1 MSKKNKRTGRS
12 EVRCLDKFGP
22 CGESGPIDDRNEY
35 EQRLNSLLLSKR
47 SWQKKARALPTCAS
61 TSPSRKWTFAIRR
74 REGGRCFQTFT
85 ARAHSRHEGHQP
97 RTDGVPQ

>member
-1 MSKKNKRTGRS
+1 MSKEDKRTSKRRS
-12 EVRCLDKFGP
+12 GALDKFGP

-61 TSPSRKWTFAIRR
+61 TSPSRKWTFRIRR
-74 REGGRCFQTFT
+74 REVEVFPNFYRQSAF
-85 ARAHSRHEGHQP
+85 AP
-97 RTDGVPQ
+97 